1 MEYIKN
7 DDGTFSII
15 SETTEIVKLED
26 LEARIKEI
34 EDFNADV
41 RRLEIEKELLPESI
55 KKYVIIPGEM
65 LIDEKTVELIATL
78 KALNG

>member
-26 LEARIKEI
+26 LEAQLENL
-34 EDFNADV
+34 EQLNEQANNFNAWVDTIPEDKKMFIQKQYFV
-41 RRLEIEKELLPESI
+41 IPEELRLK
-55 KKYVIIPGEM
+55 
-65 LIDEKTVELIATL
+65 VEGLRKL
-78 KALNG
+78 K